1 MTDEINMGGPL
12 YGYPESYVV
21 DMNSFKY
28 RREYNHIIG
37 AFEDKLTVGDMYTN
51 DIIEKTLQT
60 IDVAL
65 ETRFWRHIQD
75 LITQQICAVGDSN
88 HLSIWQANII
98 QALKAY
104 PRYKGVSLP
113 GGKEFYTSLHFHYH
127 L

>member
-1 MTDEINMGGPL
+1 MGGPL

-51 DIIEKTLQT
+51 DVIEKTLQT
-60 IDVAL
+60 IDVAF
-65 ETRFWRHIQD
+65 EARFWHHIQD

-113 GGKEFYTSLHFHYH
+113 RGRWRYTWLALYH
-127 L
+127 HS